1 MKEKQIFIEQ
11 PPEASKFRLV
21 LAAAKRS
28 KQINYMAKERGLP
41 PNQVAS
47 IKTKLIKPPT
57 IALMEILE
65 GKVVNYYKNDKK
77 EINTTSSIS
86 SEESSQEASVS
97 P

>member
-1 MKEKQIFIEQ
+1 
-11 PPEASKFRLV
+11 
-21 LAAAKRS
+21 
-28 KQINYMAKERGLP
+28 
-41 PNQVAS
+41 
-47 IKTKLIKPPT
+47 
-57 IALMEILE
+57 MEILE